1 MGDVPEASS
10 AKVRVPTLKIS
21 LPELPVGYT
30 RDQHLI
36 LNFPIKVELRSK
48 AVDSSERRSLL
59 KRPRQDG
66 DDEDEQPIDAKATR
80 YALRDGEEPAEDIM
94 SSQEVP
100 ATQVADFP
108 LVPQGAHD
116 DSLITPA
123 VPKASSPPLVTQ
135 WDPKAA
141 PPSWESMGPK
151 QQIGYLRDQFDNI
164 TRRSSAKRLGASSSA
179 SSHRGAPT
187 HESGGIVGH
196 GGAAAAS
203 DPSSAPTLTVPESL
217 QGPQRSFARELK
229 EFSRELKELAHELKG
244 FSRDD
249 AAEYVDVVDV
259 ADSLPS

>member
-36 LNFPIKVELRSK
+36 LNIPIKVELRSK
-48 AVDSSERRSLL
+48 AVDSSEQRSLL
-59 KRPRQDG
+59 KRLRQDG

-151 QQIGYLRDQFDNI
+151 QQIV
-164 TRRSSAKRLGASSSA
+164 
-179 SSHRGAPT
+179 
-187 HESGGIVGH
+187 E
-196 GGAAAAS
+196 
-203 DPSSAPTLTVPESL
+203 
-217 QGPQRSFARELK
+217 
-229 EFSRELKELAHELKG
+229 ELAHELKE